1 MPKNLKGGGKS
12 KKISEIIGELFSR
25 KQDKIDY
32 MPNSNIFVRNLTHKY
47 INMITLSELRNII
60 DSNPNL
66 KSSKTIMDIYNNK
79 KLIDKKDI
87 YENIELTFINNS
99 LIDNVKLLFQYIME
113 YDDDRF
119 VRKDIDIYSVI
130 TCNEIYDPFYENQIE
145 MILSDKLFDIDDIK
159 DIIDKTKVELLSD
172 SIFKEL
178 VNSKLEK
185 CSEKPYGLLD
195 FFTNDISFSSNK
207 KCNLPNN
214 ALLKLNKQNLIFLSE
229 TINSL
234 SYNDKIK
241 LLILFEHRLT
251 LLSKYFS
258 LEV

>member
-32 MPNSNIFVRNLTHKY
+32 MPNSNIFVRDLTHKY
-47 INMITLSELRNII
+47 INMVTLSELRNII

-99 LIDNVKLLFQYIME
+99 LIDNVKLLFQYIIE

-119 VRKDIDIYSVI
+119 VRKDIAVFGIGV
-130 TCNEIYDPFYENQIE
+130 FFF
-145 MILSDKLFDIDDIK
+145 ILL
-159 DIIDKTKVELLSD
+159 TLW
-172 SIFKEL
+172 
-178 VNSKLEK
+178 
-185 CSEKPYGLLD
+185 
-195 FFTNDISFSSNK
+195 
-207 KCNLPNN
+207 
-214 ALLKLNKQNLIFLSE
+214 LIFR
-229 TINSL
+229 N
-234 SYNDKIK
+234 IK
-241 LLILFEHRLT
+241 RW
-251 LLSKYFS
+251 S
-258 LEV
+258 